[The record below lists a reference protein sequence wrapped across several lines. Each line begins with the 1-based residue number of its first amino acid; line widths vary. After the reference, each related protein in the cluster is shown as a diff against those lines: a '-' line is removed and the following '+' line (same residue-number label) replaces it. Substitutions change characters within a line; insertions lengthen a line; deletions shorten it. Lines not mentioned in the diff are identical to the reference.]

1 MEEIKMKNYVE
12 KIKESLKTIMT
23 VFIEYFKSVGIIGKI
38 GLIITLFIVKFVLP
52 DAIFM
57 PLFYQWIKKQ
67 LEKKKGEA

>member
-1 MEEIKMKNYVE
+1 MKNYVE

-67 LEKKKGEA
+67 LAKKKGEA